1 MDGNESGEAV
11 FIRVFSFFSFFFFFR
26 MKIFKYFFLTISFFF
41 FLRLNSDRQ
50 FVESYWEGEVN
61 EINVEMDFVNFI

>member
-1 MDGNESGEAV
+1 MKLLKYL
-11 FIRVFSFFSFFFFFR
+11 FS
-26 MKIFKYFFLTISFFF
+26 TISFFF

-50 FVESYWEGEVN
+50 FVESYWGGEVN